1 MKKLFSTLGMMAL
14 VSLCLFTSC
23 KDEDVTAAPVVPPVI
38 DAVVNNTQLQ
48 VADTQATATANAQAA
63 ESAKAAVEASGATV
77 SDVQTTGGSTTTT
90 YSDGTTVTEDT
101 KNNKVTTTNPDGTS
115 TEVIVEVG
123 YTYTV
128 DGVTYNS
135 MDEVLAALKKKPAG
149 STATVVATL
158 VETIKTTTYD
168 QNGNK
173 TGEKTDTQKKEG
185 EETKVTVPKEG
196 ESSQTVI
203 PHPTSIQTDTKQN
216 VDVTITSTKN
226 THGGGAG
233 RTN

>member
-23 KDEDVTAAPVVPPVI
+23 KDEDVTAAPVVPPVV
-38 DAVVNNTQLQ
+38 DAQVNNTQLQ
-48 VADTQATATANAQAA
+48 LADTQATATANAQAL
-63 ESAKAAVEASGATV
+63 EDAKQVDPNATQVGNVVTYTDQNGTKTEVTVETSY
-77 SDVQTTGGSTTTT
+77 T
-90 YSDGTTVTEDT
+90 YS
-101 KNNKVTTTNPDGTS
+101 
-115 TEVIVEVG
+115 
-123 YTYTV
+123 V

-149 STATVVATL
+149 STSTVVATL

-168 QNGNK
+168 QNGKK
-173 TGEKTDTQKKEG
+173 TGEKTDTQTKKG
-185 EETKVTVPKEG
+185 EETKVTIPEEG
-196 ESSQTVI
+196 KSSQTVI
-203 PHPTSIQTDTKQN
+203 PHPTSIKTDTKQN
-216 VDVTITSTKN
+216 VDVTVTSKKN